1 MRKYHLW
8 NQKTA
13 GNFFPLPNAL
23 FRLNLCAGEIA
34 VYAYLMFRENRQ
46 TYQCYPSYKTIGK
59 AIHMSA
65 NTVRKHV
72 RGLEEKHLI
81 YTEPTSVITKK
92 GEKRN
97 GTLLY
102 TLRPIQEAIDF
113 MWEQERM
120 QAEQELLKME
130 LRQRVS

>member
-1 MRKYHLW
+1 M
-8 NQKTA
+8 
-13 GNFFPLPNAL
+13 
-23 FRLNLCAGEIA
+23 
-34 VYAYLMFRENRQ
+34 YAYLMFRENRE
-46 TYQCYPSYKTIGK
+46 TYQCYPSCKTIGK
-59 AIHMSA
+59 AVHMSA

-72 RGLEEKHLI
+72 RELEEKHLI

-113 MWEQERM
+113 MREQERM

>member
-8 NQKTA
+8 NQKAA

-59 AIHMSA
+59 AVHMSA